1 MFRTITPL
9 VFLLLAE
16 LLPGPVIFAK
26 EKGGQSTTDAVT
38 DSVMVML
45 QERSKGIKTCIARI
59 ETVVAFGGQRIEEQ
73 GIGYFKLPN
82 LMRVET
88 QLTDGIREIS
98 VSDGSYLWMYD
109 ASENAVTRVN
119 LSGVFRATD
128 LEADLVQFDPLR
140 PFRGV
145 VWESIRHVGVDTTGE
160 AVQVFSAVPLRNLL
174 TAQLPASIDHVELRV
189 HTGDGLLRSARLND
203 DEQTVVIEQRFLD
216 IQMDK
221 EVEDRR
227 FQFVV
232 PAGAHP
238 MDATSD
244 LIQLLRVPD

>member
-1 MFRTITPL
+1 MFRTTTIV
-9 VFLLLAE
+9 VFLLVQSFD
-16 LLPGPVIFAK
+16 GSTVSAK
-26 EKGGQSTTDAVT
+26 EDGQSTTDSVT

-45 QERSKGIKTCIARI
+45 QGRSKDTKSCVARI
-59 ETVVAFGGQRIEEQ
+59 ETVVAFEGQRIEEQ
-73 GIGYFKLPN
+73 GVGYFKLPN

-88 QLTDGIREIS
+88 RLADGIREIS

-109 ASENAVTRVN
+109 ASENAVTRIN

-128 LEADLVQFDPLR
+128 LEADLIQFDPLR

-145 VWESIRHVGVDTTGE
+145 VWESIRHVGVDTTDE
-160 AVQVFSAVPLRNLL
+160 VIQVFSAKPLPNLL
-174 TAQLPASIDHVELRV
+174 TAQLPTTIDRLELRV
-189 HTGDGLLRSARLND
+189 RTDDGLLRSAKLHDGN
-203 DEQTVVIEQRFLD
+203 QTVVIEQRFLD

-221 EVEDRR
+221 EVDDER

-244 LIQLLRVPD
+244 MIQLLQARD